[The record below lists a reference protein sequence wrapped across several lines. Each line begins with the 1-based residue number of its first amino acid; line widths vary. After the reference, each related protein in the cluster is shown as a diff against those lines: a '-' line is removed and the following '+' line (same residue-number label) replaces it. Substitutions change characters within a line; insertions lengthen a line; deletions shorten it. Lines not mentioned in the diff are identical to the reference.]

1 MVRPSLQNVATAA
14 RRWHRRRAAGSGDD
28 LGRLWAQLAS
38 EMPGRLGTTTHG
50 SPRVLMATS
59 LGGYDHGVGLESVLA
74 AALSLRGAAVDVL
87 LCDEFLPACQLTK
100 HAKISPRTLTTQG
113 QRGLLCE
120 SCFHSGLSS
129 YAPLRL
135 PILRYSNFV
144 DDHERQRAVVLARG
158 VPIEEASTWQYEGL
172 SVGEQAVA
180 GALRYFGRGDLSGE
194 ERAHLVVQRY
204 LEAGILTVFAL
215 RNLVRRNRYDV
226 AVFHHGI
233 YIPQGII
240 GEVCRQEGLRV
251 VNSNPAYRDKCF
263 IFSHGTTYHHTM
275 ITEPLAAW
283 RDMTWAPPTRA
294 QALQYLDG
302 RRRGRDDWIHFNP
315 DPTEGDAAIASE
327 LGYSA
332 DRPRAVLLTN
342 VVWDAQLH
350 YASNAFPGM
359 LEWLF
364 YSIDRFA
371 EMPEFDLVIRVHPA
385 EITGAV
391 PSRQPILA
399 ELKRRYAQLP
409 PNVYVVPPESKV
421 STYALTDSAVAT
433 LIYNTK
439 TGIEVAAR
447 GKPVVVAGEA
457 WVRGKGFTYDAG
469 SPKEYDLLLTKLADL
484 RLTDEQI
491 ELAQRYAYH
500 FFFRRMIPLPFMES
514 PSRFQ
519 LKVAL
524 KSMEE
529 LAPGQH
535 PGLDIICQGIL
546 EGTDF
551 IYPAE
556 VLDTADVRAS
566 RA

>member
-1 MVRPSLQNVATAA
+1 MIRLPLQAVPAAA
-14 RRWHRRRAAGSGDD
+14 RRLPRHRKARSGDD
-28 LGRLWAQLAS
+28 LGLLWDRLTS
-38 EMPGRLGTTTHG
+38 EMPGRLGTATHG
-50 SPRVLMATS
+50 SPRVLVATS

-74 AALSLRGAAVDVL
+74 AALSLRGAVVDIL

-100 HAKISPRTLTTQG
+100 HAKISPKTLTTRG
-113 QRGLLCE
+113 QQGLLCK
-120 SCFHSGLSS
+120 SCFHAGISS

-144 DDHERQRAVVLARG
+144 DDHERQGAVALARG
-158 VPIEEASTWQYEGL
+158 VPVEEASTWKYEGL
-172 SVGEQAVA
+172 SVGEHAVA
-180 GALRYFGRGDLSGE
+180 GALRYFGRGDLGGE
-194 ERAHLVVQRY
+194 ERADLVVQRY

-283 RDMTWAPPTRA
+283 RDMAWAPSTRA

-315 DPTEGDAAIASE
+315 DPTEGEVAIAGE
-327 LGYSA
+327 LGFSL

-350 YASNAFPGM
+350 YASNAFPNM
-359 LEWLF
+359 LQWLF
-364 YSIDRFA
+364 HSIDRFA
-371 EMPEFDLVIRVHPA
+371 DMPALDLVIRVHPA
-385 EITGAV
+385 EVTGAV
-391 PSRQPILA
+391 PSRQPILD
-399 ELKRRYAQLP
+399 ELETRYPQLP

-421 STYALTDSAVAT
+421 STYELTDSAMAT

-469 SPKEYDLLLTKLADL
+469 SPQEYDSLLDRLADL
-484 RLTDEQI
+484 RLTAEQI

-524 KSMEE
+524 KSMDQ
-529 LAPGQH
+529 LTPGQH

-566 RA
+566 RT